1 MVDIKLEGRAAYLRL
16 DGEILK
22 TERDLLT
29 KIHEQI
35 LESSI
40 DVIIIDFSTCKTV
53 EDPCIRSLVQVQA
66 CIRARAKG
74 KVIIMRAPSGLKD
87 LLVKKGALRPPETY
101 DDLQKVKTALAC

>member
-22 TERDLLT
+22 TERELLM

-53 EDPCIRSLVQVQA
+53 EDPCLRSLVQVQA
-66 CIRARAKG
+66 CVRGRAKG
-74 KVIIMRAPSGLKD
+74 NVIIMGASSSLKD
-87 LLVKKGALRPPETY
+87 TLVKKGALRPPETY
-101 DDLQKVKTALAC
+101 ENLQKVKTALAC